1 MCRLVALHWPD
12 FYSIDSA
19 LFVRKNKH
27 VPTLPKKIED
37 LKDLPDHYKQTK
49 QQQRFLASP
58 VSMFKCF
65 ITFASLA
72 GLNILYDLGNQIDNR
87 KV

>member
-1 MCRLVALHWPD
+1 MCRLEVLHWPD

-37 LKDLPDHYKQTK
+37 LKDLPDHYKH
-49 QQQRFLASP
+49 
-58 VSMFKCF
+58 
-65 ITFASLA
+65 
-72 GLNILYDLGNQIDNR
+72 D
-87 KV
+87 

>member
-1 MCRLVALHWPD
+1 MCRLEVLHWPD

-37 LKDLPDHYKQTK
+37 LKDLPDHYKKTK

-58 VSMFKCF
+58 VSMFNYNKQ
-65 ITFASLA
+65 A
-72 GLNILYDLGNQIDNR
+72 
-87 KV
+87 